1 MCRQPYFI
9 QKLQIHRERWEEST
23 GIRLWSMSVPLLPIH
38 IHTFQ
43 INGTVNFHLA
53 FRDCAVVLNLV
64 SVVFIIKK
72 YITATFSKMFLRIQ
86 EYENLNAGFDD
97 LIKYWF
103 VHAFMFSKTID

>member
-1 MCRQPYFI
+1 MVQ
-9 QKLQIHRERWEEST
+9 ST
-23 GIRLWSMSVPLLPIH
+23 FTWHSV
-38 IHTFQ
+38 T
-43 INGTVNFHLA
+43 A
-53 FRDCAVVLNLV
+53 AVLNLV